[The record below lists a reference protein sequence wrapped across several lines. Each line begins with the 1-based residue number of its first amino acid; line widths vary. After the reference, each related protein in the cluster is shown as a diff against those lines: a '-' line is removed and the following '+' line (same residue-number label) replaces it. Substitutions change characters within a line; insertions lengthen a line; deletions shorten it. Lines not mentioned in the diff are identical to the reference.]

1 MRAFFWKIHRW
12 AGLLL
17 SPFFAIILISGLLLL
32 AKPLMTPS
40 FSQEPLNPDNA
51 YAVVRLVDQ
60 ITTTNTTIRGIDIG
74 SDHKTIWITQE
85 GNAPLLQYSISS
97 GLQMGKGGFSASSYQ
112 SLKSWHQ
119 GLAINA
125 KSFVLFLTCVMIAMM
140 LVGLIFMT
148 RPQWRKSLISWH
160 NGLGVWFW
168 PIWLILPVTAVMMSF
183 HSIPHTSKAINTQ
196 ITSSVPEIVRYLHEQ
211 HRLQDMV
218 SIKTTRQGPVITL
231 KKNGRTETLQMLN
244 DTSLVTINTPT
255 SYLPKII
262 HEGTWGGRTGIVITF
277 LMQLGLLFFL
287 FSGCLNWIKGL
298 FVKKPQKSVVPQ
310 VESQAVYKQPKFL
323 VAYATQNGTAR
334 RLAEQTFNYMKE
346 CGIEANLASM
356 SGVRIGD
363 LNQHEHALMIVS
375 TTGNGELP
383 DSAQALE
390 RMLHNF
396 KTHVRVSLLALGDKQ
411 FEQFCGGGNKME
423 LALRASGA
431 HFDIPTRR
439 VNGSPEE
446 DWENWIADLTYYF
459 NWKHPEKQ
467 AEESVLLS
475 ETQSSNTA
483 QDTNIAHDNGVTSI
497 TLTAE
502 HLNALPLAVA
512 TSAVAKTEEM
522 VAEEDTLYSPTEYDP
537 PVPETEETI
546 MEDIP
551 LSTMEETV
559 TEEDTLYSPT
569 EYDPPISET
578 EEIAM
583 EDIPLSTM
591 EETATEEDATLYSP
605 TEYDPPVSETEEIAM
620 EDIPLSTMEETVTEE
635 DTLYS
640 PTEYDPPVSETE
652 ETMMEED
659 SLLPA
664 ENTPVPETEKI
675 MTSHAESPAQV
686 SETIFTEEDFIQPA
700 MIRPTMSYDEAQ
712 IANWQPETKNLSTES
727 TDDTDIN
734 TQQETE
740 TMIQNNQESN
750 MSETQLQEVDNQENN
765 SQTNHQENNLQE
777 NQDTAD
783 YQHVVYEELHTLNTH
798 NNCFLITY
806 ASQTGNAEKLAQIT
820 YDYLEKQGLDV
831 HLKPISELRLS
842 HMNDANQT
850 LMIIATTG
858 EGELPVSAIPIERDL
873 RVVRMASN
881 VSLLALGDA
890 NFANFCGGAKKME
903 TALQSSGANFILP
916 TRFVNGSNLMQDW
929 HAWMNDLS
937 KIFNFAAPISTMAIQ
952 DDREVDATLIKRTFL
967 TVPQDNIRPTAE
979 LIFRLPENITFKGG
993 DLLSITP
1000 PNSKMPR
1007 KYSIGSDSMNNNEVR
1022 LTVGLHQFMNEN
1034 GEWQGGRCSHYLLNE
1049 LSEGDTIKV
1058 TVQQHPTFS
1067 VLENDNRP
1075 IIMVAAGTG
1084 IAPLVG
1090 FLPALRRH
1098 PRLSWL
1104 FYGNADREDAFLYQ
1118 NQWEEAVKEGVL
1130 SRIST
1135 VFDNENK
1142 GFIQDELLRQGEEIY
1157 HWINENNALVYVCG
1171 RLGTVGNGTETALAS
1186 IFREFGHMNVDDAR
1200 HRVQEMKNNNQLKMD
1215 LFG

>member
-60 ITTTNTTIRGIDIG
+60 ITITNTTIRGIDIG

-97 GLQMGKGGFSASSYQ
+97 GLQMGEGGFSASSYQ

-546 MEDIP
+546 
-551 LSTMEETV
+551 
-559 TEEDTLYSPT
+559 
-569 EYDPPISET
+569 
-578 EEIAM
+578 
-583 EDIPLSTM
+583 
-591 EETATEEDATLYSP
+591 
-605 TEYDPPVSETEEIAM
+605 M

>member
-1 MRAFFWKIHRW
+1 MRAFFWKIHCW

-40 FSQEPLNPDNA
+40 FSQKPLNPDNA

-60 ITTTNTTIRGIDIG
+60 ITTANTTIRGIDIG
-74 SDHKTIWITQE
+74 SDHKTIWVTQE

-97 GLQMGKGGFSASSYQ
+97 GLQMGEGGFSASSYQ

-119 GLAINA
+119 GLAISA

-244 DTSLVTINTPT
+244 DTSLVTVNTPT

-262 HEGTWGGRTGIVITF
+262 HEGTWGGRTGIVITL
-277 LMQLGLLFFL
+277 LMQLGLIFFL

-310 VESQAVYKQPKFL
+310 VESQPVYKQPKFL

-467 AEESVLLS
+467 AEKSVLLS

-483 QDTNIAHDNGVTSI
+483 QDTNIAQDNGVTSI

-522 VAEEDTLYSPTEYDP
+522 VAKEDTLYSPTEYDP

-546 MEDIP
+546 MEDIS

-569 EYDPPISET
+569 EYDPPVSET

-605 TEYDPPVSETEEIAM
+605 TEYDPPVSETEE
-620 EDIPLSTMEETVTEE
+620 TM
-635 DTLYS
+635 L
-640 PTEYDPPVSETE
+640 
-652 ETMMEED
+652 EED

-675 MTSHAESPAQV
+675 MTSHAESPTQV

-727 TDDTDIN
+727 TDDTNIN

-750 MSETQLQEVDNQENN
+750 MSEIQLQEVDNQENN

-952 DDREVDATLIKRTFL
+952 DDREVEATLIKRTFL

-1118 NQWEEAVKEGVL
+1118 NQWEEAVEEGVL
-1130 SRIST
+1130 SKIST

-1171 RLGTVGNGTETALAS
+1171 RMGTVGNGTETALAS

>member
-60 ITTTNTTIRGIDIG
+60 ITTANTTIRGIDIG
-74 SDHKTIWITQE
+74 SDHKTIWVTQE

-97 GLQMGKGGFSASSYQ
+97 GLQMGEGGFSASSYQ

-148 RPQWRKSLISWH
+148 HPQWRKSLISWH

-244 DTSLVTINTPT
+244 DTSLVTVNTPT

-262 HEGTWGGRTGIVITF
+262 HEGTWGGRTGIVITL
-277 LMQLGLLFFL
+277 LMQLGLIFFL

-310 VESQAVYKQPKFL
+310 VESQPVYKQPKFL

-467 AEESVLLS
+467 AEKSVLLS

-483 QDTNIAHDNGVTSI
+483 QDTNIAQDNGVTSI

-522 VAEEDTLYSPTEYDP
+522 VAKEDTLYSPTEYDP

-546 MEDIP
+546 MEDI
-551 LSTMEETV
+551 S
-559 TEEDTLYSPT
+559 
-569 EYDPPISET
+569 
-578 EEIAM
+578 
-583 EDIPLSTM
+583 
-591 EETATEEDATLYSP
+591 
-605 TEYDPPVSETEEIAM
+605 
-620 EDIPLSTMEETVTEE
+620 LSTMEETVTEE

-652 ETMMEED
+652 ETMLEED

-727 TDDTDIN
+727 TNNTNIN

-750 MSETQLQEVDNQENN
+750 MSEIQLQEVDNQENN

-952 DDREVDATLIKRTFL
+952 DDREVEATLIKRTFL

-1118 NQWEEAVKEGVL
+1118 NQWEEAVEEGVL
-1130 SRIST
+1130 SKIST

-1171 RLGTVGNGTETALAS
+1171 RMGTVGNGTETALAS